1 MVFEKK
7 VNIGKVYDNDY
18 EYNNDDA
25 NMQRKNLH
33 KESLLELGKKIII
46 IVDNASVSFVI
57 LKLFNI
63 FCLSFGFSYL
73 VV

>member
-25 NMQRKNLH
+25 NMQRTNLH
-33 KESLLELGKKIII
+33 KESLLELSKKIII

-63 FCLSFGFSYL
+63 FFYHLVLAYL